1 MMKLMKRLKP
11 YWLSITAVLVLTFGQ
26 VIGQLYLPTLMSN
39 IIDKGVVTGDT
50 DYIWSTGMKMLLISF
65 ASVIL
70 SVIVVYLASRISMGF
85 GKELRDKI
93 FTKVED
99 FSLQEFDKVG
109 TSSLITRTTNDVV
122 QIQNVLYMMMRL
134 MVMAP
139 IMLLGGIII
148 MAVGRD
154 AKLSL
159 IFVVVLPLLLLLVV
173 ILGGKAM
180 PMFKSLQKKMDK
192 LNRVIREGL
201 TGIRVVRSFNRNED
215 ELEKFEEANADYAT
229 TAIKVN
235 RLLSLMSPLMML
247 LMNLTSIAIVWIGSI
262 FIGNGDMQVGD
273 LMAFIQYAMQIMM
286 SFMMLSAVFI
296 MIPRAGAS
304 AERINEVL
312 DMNAEILNPENP
324 KTSTPP
330 AKLSFEHVTFRYE
343 GAEKPVIEDITF
355 EANAGETIA
364 IIGSTG
370 AGKSTLINMIPR
382 FYDVESG
389 VVKINGIDV
398 REMDQSSLR
407 QKIGLVPQKAV
418 LFTGTIASNM
428 RYGKEDATDEEIW
441 EALRTAQAENFVS
454 KLANGL
460 GSRVEQGG
468 NNFSGGQKQRLSIAR
483 SLIRKPEIYIFD
495 DSFSA
500 LDFKTDAKLR
510 EALKAETTEAVTLIV
525 AQRIT
530 SVVNSD
536 QIIVMNEGKIAG
548 MGTHEELKES
558 NQIYQEI
565 MRSQLSEEEI
575 A

>member
-65 ASVIL
+65 ASVTL

-139 IMLLGGIII
+139 IMLLGGII

>member
-50 DYIWSTGMKMLLISF
+50 DYIWSTGIQMLLISF

-85 GKELRDKI
+85 GKDLRDKI

-139 IMLLGGIII
+139 IMLLGGII

-330 AKLSFEHVTFRYE
+330 AKLSFENVTFRYE

-355 EANAGETIA
+355 EANAGETVA

-441 EALRTAQAENFVS
+441 AALRTAQAENFVS

-548 MGTHEELKES
+548 IGTHEELKES

>member
-50 DYIWSTGMKMLLISF
+50 NYIWSTGMQMLLISF

-85 GKELRDKI
+85 GKDLRDKI

-139 IMLLGGIII
+139 IMLLGGII

-355 EANAGETIA
+355 EANAGETVA

-441 EALRTAQAENFVS
+441 AALRTAQAENFVS

-548 MGTHEELKES
+548 IGTHEELKES

>member
-50 DYIWSTGMKMLLISF
+50 DYIWSTGMQMLLISF

-85 GKELRDKI
+85 GKDLRDKI

-139 IMLLGGIII
+139 IMLLGGII

-330 AKLSFEHVTFRYE
+330 AKLSFENVTFRYE

-355 EANAGETIA
+355 EANAGETVA

-428 RYGKEDATDEEIW
+428 RYGKEDTTDEEIW
-441 EALRTAQAENFVS
+441 AALRTAQAENFVS

-548 MGTHEELKES
+548 IGTHEELKES

>member
-50 DYIWSTGMKMLLISF
+50 DYIWSTGMQMLLISF

-85 GKELRDKI
+85 GKDLRDKI

-139 IMLLGGIII
+139 IMLLGGII

-330 AKLSFEHVTFRYE
+330 AKLSFENVTFRYE

-355 EANAGETIA
+355 EANVGETVA

-441 EALRTAQAENFVS
+441 AALRTAQAENFVS

-548 MGTHEELKES
+548 IGTHEELKES

>member
-139 IMLLGGIII
+139 IMLLGGII

-483 SLIRKPEIYIFD
+483 SLIRKPEIHIFD

>member
-1 MMKLMKRLKP
+1 MKRLKP

-50 DYIWSTGMKMLLISF
+50 NYIWSTGMKMLLISF

-85 GKELRDKI
+85 GKDLRDKI

-139 IMLLGGIII
+139 IMLLGGII

-330 AKLSFEHVTFRYE
+330 AKLSFENVTFRYE

-355 EANAGETIA
+355 EANAGETVA

-548 MGTHEELKES
+548 IGTHEELKES

>member
-139 IMLLGGIII
+139 IMLLGGII

-201 TGIRVVRSFNRNED
+201 TGIRVVRFFNRNED

>member
-26 VIGQLYLPTLMSN
+26 VIGQLFLPTLMSN
-39 IIDKGVVTGDT
+39 IIDKGVVKGDT
-50 DYIWSTGMKMLLISF
+50 DYIWSTGMQMLLISF

-85 GKELRDKI
+85 GKDLRDKI

-139 IMLLGGIII
+139 IMLLGGII

-215 ELEKFEEANADYAT
+215 ELEKFEEANADYAA

-262 FIGNGDMQVGD
+262 FIGNGDMEVGD

-312 DMNAEILNPENP
+312 EMNAEILNPENP

-330 AKLSFEHVTFRYE
+330 AKLSFENVTFRYE

-355 EANAGETIA
+355 EAKAGETIA

-398 REMDQSSLR
+398 REMDQSKLR

-441 EALRTAQAENFVS
+441 AALRTAQAENFVS

-548 MGTHEELKES
+548 IGTHEELKES

>member
-1 MMKLMKRLKP
+1 MKRLKP

-50 DYIWSTGMKMLLISF
+50 DYIWSTGMQMLLISF

-85 GKELRDKI
+85 GKDLRDKI

-139 IMLLGGIII
+139 IMLLGGII

-330 AKLSFEHVTFRYE
+330 AKLSFENVTFRYE

-355 EANAGETIA
+355 EANAGETVA

-428 RYGKEDATDEEIW
+428 RYGKEDATDKEIW
-441 EALRTAQAENFVS
+441 AALRTAQAENFVS

-548 MGTHEELKES
+548 IGTHEELKES

>member
-139 IMLLGGIII
+139 IMLLGGII

-460 GSRVEQGG
+460 GSRVDLGG
-468 NNFSGGQKQRLSIAR
+468 RRIIKKKKQRLSIAR